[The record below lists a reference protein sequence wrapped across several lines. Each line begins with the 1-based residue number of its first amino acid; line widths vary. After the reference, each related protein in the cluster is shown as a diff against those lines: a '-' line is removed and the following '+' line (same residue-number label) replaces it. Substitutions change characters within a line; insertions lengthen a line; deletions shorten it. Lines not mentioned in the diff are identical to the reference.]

1 LHQHEREEEEDSS
14 VYYSIKD
21 FIGASAITRRK
32 NYKENPTTSH

>member
-1 LHQHEREEEEDSS
+1 MKEKKKKLA
-14 VYYSIKD
+14 VYATQSKD